1 MYDFFV
7 KYMYIF
13 KILTDLCKRKG
24 KEQLF
29 FRGLFNSHDFKILKG
44 VFGDQK
50 NTGHNSMY

>member
-13 KILTDLCKRKG
+13 KILTDLCKKKG
-24 KEQLF
+24 EEQLF
-29 FRGLFNSHDFKILKG
+29 FRGLFNSHDFKILKV

-50 NTGHNSMY
+50 KYRSY